1 VFIEIDPTLSQP
13 IFEQVTMQI
22 KFAIAAGTVRA
33 EEMIPSVRD
42 LSKQLAIN
50 PNTVTRAYRQ
60 LQDEGLISLLRGIG
74 LVVNEGA
81 EETCRRQR
89 KEFFQQKFQ
98 SFLDEA
104 VRSRLS
110 NEELREIMLSEK
122 LPESGSTR

>member
-50 PNTVTRAYRQ
+50 PNTVVRSYRQ
-60 LQDEGLISLLRGIG
+60 LQDEGLISLVRGVG
-74 LVVNEGA
+74 LVVNIGA
-81 EETCRRQR
+81 EEICRDQR
-89 KEFFQQKFQ
+89 KTFFQQKFQ

-104 VRSRLS
+104 VRSRL
-110 NEELREIMLSEK
+110 NVEELREIMSLSESR
-122 LPESGSTR
+122 LTGF